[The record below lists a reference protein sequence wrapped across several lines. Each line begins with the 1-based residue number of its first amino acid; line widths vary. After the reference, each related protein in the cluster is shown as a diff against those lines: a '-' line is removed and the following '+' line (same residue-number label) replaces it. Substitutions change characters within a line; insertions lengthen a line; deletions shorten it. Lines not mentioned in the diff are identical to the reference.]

1 MNRGANQYVVRF
13 PDGLRDQIKALAKA
27 NRRSMNA
34 EIIVALEAR
43 MQMTAGAKAS
53 ETGPAVINQNAA
65 LQGGTPITKDERT
78 VSDD

>member
-43 MQMTAGAKAS
+43 MQAAGDEIGVMA
-53 ETGPAVINQNAA
+53 PAA
-65 LQGGTPITKDERT
+65 LITNGIGATADE
-78 VSDD
+78 